1 MSKQIVKIT
10 IDGKPIGT
18 KPLFGN
24 DSLTTIREKIQDKTK
39 DYSDYIFVDKNGE
52 NISKENEKDYNLEN
66 ICESKTIQIK
76 SLETSNSGIKVIL
89 NDSKQF
95 SINCSNSQNLNVV
108 RGLINNNIQDDF
120 LFLDQ
125 DGNTVSKTDE
135 NDYSVE
141 DILINE
147 SIKIK
152 GNNSTIK
159 TSDEPKIVNDNN
171 MNNKKEISKKKKI
184 NYDFSQFEILE
195 KKDDL
200 DLIYYKYS
208 NIERTSN
215 HKLVYQY
222 FFDKYKV
229 EDYSD
234 AYVVLFCGKT
244 GDGKTTAINAFFN
257 IVKGVQLEDNYR
269 FILITEPKKEKGQ
282 AETQT
287 DGVHLYYLK
296 DYNNKPIIIIDS
308 QGYGDTRGK
317 AYDDMVDDAFKFVF
331 SSVIEH
337 INAVFFIVKSNTNRI
352 DTVTKYIFS
361 SVTSLFSDDVTE
373 NFIVLATFA
382 NKETT
387 KKGPAFAQSIQT
399 DADFLNI
406 QKNMN
411 QKWWY
416 ALDSQC
422 ILENEKDSL
431 TLYSFEKANELYE
444 EKVKKF
450 RPKGIRKSAEVLNTR
465 MQLKIEVENLNDLF
479 QNLLVEQDNL
489 KLKEKK
495 IIEAKEKL
503 EIVEKQI
510 ENLEKNMTFLN
521 PEELEKE
528 MNKLDENFKNMMYN
542 LSNQTESKTI
552 KKLKC
557 YNHDICTHC
566 NSCETNCHNPCDC
579 SFKILGRCKIFTF
592 FEKKCEKC
600 GCDKDRHKQDNYYYT
615 FETITIAKNTSEEQ
629 EKEKRKNEEEKN
641 KIKEEMDQKKQ
652 TKSGFEWQQ
661 QKLINNKRELLK
673 EKENKTKEKHNIDMK
688 IKDINKQILFIIVK
702 LQNISEKINA
712 IAMNNNHIKN
722 EDEYID
728 DLMEK
733 MDKMNIKEKDKI
745 EKIKKIK
752 EDHKIFKEAN
762 KIPKETLLKMDDAEL
777 AETLKVM
784 IPTKKGNTTK

>member
-66 ICESKTIQIK
+66 ICESKTIKLK
-76 SLETSNSGIKVIL
+76 SLETSNSGINVIL
-89 NDSKQF
+89 NDSKKF
-95 SINCSNSQNLNVV
+95 SINCSNSQKLNVV
-108 RGLINNNIQDDF
+108 RGLIKNKIQDDF

-125 DGNTVSKTDE
+125 EGYEVSKEDE

-141 DILINE
+141 DILKDE

-152 GNNSTIK
+152 GNNSIIK
-159 TSDEPKIVNDNN
+159 TSEEPKKVNENN

-184 NYDFSQFEILE
+184 NYDFSQFEVLE
-195 KKDDL
+195 KRD

-229 EDYSD
+229 EDYTN

-269 FILITEPKKEKGQ
+269 FILITEPQKEKGQ
-282 AETQT
+282 AESQT

-296 DYNNKPIIIIDS
+296 DYNNEPIIIIDS

-317 AYDDMVDDAFKFVF
+317 IYDDMVDDAFKFIF
-331 SSVIEH
+331 SNVIEH
-337 INAVFFIVKSNTNRI
+337 INAVFFIVKSNTNRL
-352 DTVTKYIFS
+352 DTLTKYIFS
-361 SVTSLFSDDVTE
+361 SVTSLFSEDVTE

-387 KKGPAFAQSIQT
+387 KKGPAFAESIQT

-411 QKWWY
+411 PNWWY
-416 ALDSQC
+416 AMDSQC
-422 ILENEKDSL
+422 ILENEKDTL
-431 TLYSFEKANELYE
+431 TLYSFEKATELYE

-450 RPKGIRKSAEVLNTR
+450 KPKGIRKSAEVLNTR
-465 MQLKIEVENLNDLF
+465 MQLKIEVENLNDIFL
-479 QNLLVEQDNL
+479 NLLNEQNNL
-489 KLKEKK
+489 QVK
-495 IIEAKEKL
+495 IKNIIDANEKL
-503 EIVEKQI
+503 ANVENEIR
-510 ENLEKNMTFLN
+510 NLESNMEFLK
-521 PEELEKE
+521 PEELEQKMIE
-528 MNKLDENFKNMMYN
+528 LNENFENIMNN
-542 LSNQTESKTI
+542 LNNQTESKTI
-552 KKLKC
+552 KKLTYFSDPDKK
-557 YNHDICTHC
+557 CTHC
-566 NSCETNCHNPCDC
+566 DSCERNCHNPCDC
-579 SFKILGRCKIFTF
+579 KFQIFGRCTKFTF
-592 FEKKCEKC
+592 FGKKCEEC
-600 GCDKDRHKQDNYYYT
+600 GCIKKYHKQDNLYYT
-615 FETITIAKNTSEEQ
+615 FETVTSKINTTEEQ
-629 EKEKRKNEEEKN
+629 EKEKRKNEEEKKKIIDEMN
-641 KIKEEMDQKKQ
+641 KKNQ
-652 TKSGFEWQQ
+652 TKSGFER
-661 QKLINNKRELLK
+661 QKNILNNNKTQLLK
-673 EKENKTKEKHNIDMK
+673 EKENRTKEKNNIEMK

-752 EDHKIFKEAN
+752 EQHKIFKEAN
-762 KIPKETLLKMDDAEL
+762 KIPRETLLQMDDNKL
-777 AETLKVM
+777 AEIFKVM
-784 IPTKKGNTTK
+784 IPKKH

>member
-66 ICESKTIQIK
+66 ICESKTIKLK
-76 SLETSNSGIKVIL
+76 SLETSNSGINVIL
-89 NDSKQF
+89 NDSKKF

-108 RGLINNNIQDDF
+108 RGLIKNKIQDDF

-125 DGNTVSKTDE
+125 QGCEVSKEDE

-141 DILINE
+141 DILKDE

-152 GNNSTIK
+152 GNNSIIK
-159 TSDEPKIVNDNN
+159 TSEEPKKVNENN

-184 NYDFSQFEILE
+184 NYDFSQFEVLE
-195 KKDDL
+195 KRD

-229 EDYSD
+229 EDYTN

-269 FILITEPKKEKGQ
+269 FILITEPQKEKGQ
-282 AETQT
+282 AESQT

-296 DYNNKPIIIIDS
+296 DYNNEPIIIIDS

-317 AYDDMVDDAFKFVF
+317 IYDDMVDDAFEFIF
-331 SSVIEH
+331 SNVIEH
-337 INAVFFIVKSNTNRI
+337 INAVFFIVKSNTNRL
-352 DTVTKYIFS
+352 DTLTKYIFS
-361 SVTSLFSDDVTE
+361 SVTSLFSEDVTE

-387 KKGPAFAQSIQT
+387 KKGPAFAESIQT

-411 QKWWY
+411 PNWWY
-416 ALDSQC
+416 AMDSQC
-422 ILENEKDSL
+422 ILENEKDTL
-431 TLYSFEKANELYE
+431 TLYSFEKATELYE

-450 RPKGIRKSAEVLNTR
+450 KPKGIRKSAEVLNTR
-465 MQLKIEVENLNDLF
+465 MQLKIEVENLNDIFL
-479 QNLLVEQDNL
+479 NLLNEQDNL
-489 KLKEKK
+489 QVK
-495 IIEAKEKL
+495 IKNIIDANEKL
-503 EIVEKQI
+503 ANVENEIR
-510 ENLEKNMTFLN
+510 NLESNMEFLK
-521 PEELEKE
+521 PEELEQKMKDLNKNFE
-528 MNKLDENFKNMMYN
+528 NIMNN
-542 LSNQTESKTI
+542 LNNQTETKTI
-552 KKLKC
+552 KKLK
-557 YNHDICTHC
+557 HSGSDICTHC
-566 NSCETNCHNPCDC
+566 DSCEKNCHYPCDC
-579 SFKILGRCKIFTF
+579 SFQSFGRCKKYTF
-592 FEKKCEKC
+592 FKKICEEC
-600 GCDKDRHKQDNYYYT
+600 GCAKEYHEQDNYHYI
-615 FETITIAKNTSEEQ
+615 FEEVTLAVNTDEEQ
-629 EKEKRKNEEEKN
+629 EKEKRKNEEEKKKIIDEMN
-641 KIKEEMDQKKQ
+641 KKNQ
-652 TKSGFEWQQ
+652 TKSGFER
-661 QKLINNKRELLK
+661 QKNTLNYNKTQLLK
-673 EKENKTKEKHNIDMK
+673 EKENITKEKNNIELK

-752 EDHKIFKEAN
+752 EQHKIFKEAN
-762 KIPKETLLKMDDAEL
+762 KIPRETLLQMDDKKL
-777 AETLKVM
+777 AEIFKVM
-784 IPTKKGNTTK
+784 IPKKH

>member
-1 MSKQIVKIT
+1 MYKSNEYLNSYFISFMSKQIVKI
-10 IDGKPIGT
+10 ILDGKPIGT

-24 DSLTTIREKIQDKTK
+24 DSLSTIREKIQDKTK
-39 DYSDYIFVDKNGE
+39 EYSDYIFVDKNGD

-66 ICESKTIQIK
+66 ICESKSIKIK
-76 SLETSNSGIKVIL
+76 SLKTSNSVINVIL

-135 NDYSVE
+135 IDYSVE

-159 TSDEPKIVNDNN
+159 TSDELKIVNDNN
-171 MNNKKEISKKKKI
+171 MNNKKEISKQKKI

-195 KKDDL
+195 KRD

-208 NIERTSN
+208 NIERASN

-282 AETQT
+282 TETQT

-317 AYDDMVDDAFKFVF
+317 IYDDMVDDAFKYVF

-352 DTVTKYIFS
+352 DTVTKYSFNR
-361 SVTSLFSDDVTE
+361 VTSLFSDDVTE

-382 NKETT
+382 DREIIKKE
-387 KKGPAFAQSIQT
+387 PAFVESIQT

-411 QKWWY
+411 QKWWF
-416 ALDSQC
+416 AMNSHC
-422 ILENEKDSL
+422 ILENEKDTL
-431 TLYSFEKANELYE
+431 TLYSFKMATELYE

-450 RPKGIRKSAEVLNTR
+450 KPKGIKKSAEVLNTR
-465 MQLKIEVENLNDLF
+465 MQLKIEVENLNDIF
-479 QNLLVEQDNL
+479 QNLINEQDNL
-489 KLKEKK
+489 EEKEKNINDANDKLK
-495 IIEAKEKL
+495 AM
-503 EIVEKQI
+503 EKQI
-510 ENLEKNMTFLN
+510 YFLEKNMSN
-521 PEELEKE
+521 YQPNELELE
-528 MNKLDENFKNMMYN
+528 MKKLNENFDNIMSN
-542 LSNQTESKTI
+542 LNNQTESKTI
-552 KKLKC
+552 KKLKYC
-557 YNHDICTHC
+557 DSTCTHC
-566 NSCETNCHNPCDC
+566 DYCEKNCHNPCDC
-579 SFKILGRCKIFTF
+579 SFQVFGRCTKFTF
-592 FEKKCEKC
+592 WGKKCEEC

-629 EKEKRKNEEEKN
+629 EKKKEKMKKRK
-641 KIKEEMDQKKQ
+641 IKSLKK
-652 TKSGFEWQQ
+652 
-661 QKLINNKRELLK
+661 
-673 EKENKTKEKHNIDMK
+673 
-688 IKDINKQILFIIVK
+688 
-702 LQNISEKINA
+702 
-712 IAMNNNHIKN
+712 
-722 EDEYID
+722 
-728 DLMEK
+728 
-733 MDKMNIKEKDKI
+733 
-745 EKIKKIK
+745 
-752 EDHKIFKEAN
+752 
-762 KIPKETLLKMDDAEL
+762 
-777 AETLKVM
+777 
-784 IPTKKGNTTK
+784 

>member
-1 MSKQIVKIT
+1 MSKQIIKLIL
-10 IDGKPIGT
+10 DGKPIGT
-18 KPLFGN
+18 KPLFEN
-24 DSLTTIREKIQDKTK
+24 DNLTTIREKIQDKTK
-39 DYSDYIFVDKNGE
+39 EYSDYLFVDKNGD
-52 NISKENEKDYNLEN
+52 NISKENEKDYNLNN
-66 ICESKTIQIK
+66 ICESKTIQLK
-76 SLETSNSGIKVIL
+76 SLETSNSGINVIL

-95 SINCSNSQNLNVV
+95 SINCSKSQNLNEV
-108 RGLINNNIQDDF
+108 RGLINDLIQDDF

-141 DILINE
+141 DILNNE

-152 GNNSTIK
+152 ANNTTIK
-159 TSDEPKIVNDNN
+159 TSNEPKKVNENN
-171 MNNKKEISKKKKI
+171 INKEKEISKKKKI

-200 DLIYYKYS
+200 NLVYYKYS
-208 NIERTSN
+208 NIERTTN

-222 FFDKYKV
+222 FFDKYKA

-282 AETQT
+282 AESQT

-317 AYDDMVDDAFKFVF
+317 AYDDMVDDAFKYIF
-331 SSVIEH
+331 SNVLEH

-387 KKGPAFAQSIQT
+387 KKGPAFAESIQT

-406 QKNMN
+406 KKNMN
-411 QKWWY
+411 EKWWY
-416 ALDSQC
+416 AIDSQC
-422 ILENEKDSL
+422 ILENEKDTL
-431 TLYSFEKANELYE
+431 TLYSFEKATELYE

-450 RPKGIRKSAEVLNTR
+450 RPKGIKKSAEVLKTR
-465 MQLKIEVENLNDLF
+465 MQLKIEVENLNDIF
-479 QNLLVEQDNL
+479 QNLIVEQENLQEKDKNINEANYKLKLVEKEIDNL
-489 KLKEKK
+489 QNNMDSCNPNQLEQKMKE
-495 IIEAKEKL
+495 
-503 EIVEKQI
+503 
-510 ENLEKNMTFLN
+510 LN
-521 PEELEKE
+521 
-528 MNKLDENFKNMMYN
+528 ENFDNIIYN
-542 LSNQTESKTI
+542 LNNQTESKII
-552 KKLKC
+552 KKLKYC
-557 YNHDICTHC
+557 NSLCTHC
-566 NSCETNCHNPCDC
+566 DYCEKNCHDPCDC
-579 SFKILGRCKIFTF
+579 SFTFLGRCYIFTF
-592 FEKKCEKC
+592 WSKKCEKC
-600 GCDKDRHKQDNYYYT
+600 GCDKDRHKQDYLYYIH
-615 FETITIAKNTSEEQ
+615 ETITINKNTTEEQ
-629 EKEKRKNEEEKN
+629 EREKQKKEEEKRKIIEEMNEKN
-641 KIKEEMDQKKQ
+641 KAKNGLERQKNTLIYNKKQ
-652 TKSGFEWQQ
+652 
-661 QKLINNKRELLK
+661 LEL
-673 EKENKTKEKHNIDMK
+673 EKDKKTKEKNEIQMK

-702 LQNISEKINA
+702 LQNISEKINS
-712 IAMNNNHIKN
+712 IAMNNNHIQN
-722 EDEYID
+722 EEEYID

-745 EKIKKIK
+745 EKIKQIK
-752 EDHKIFKEAN
+752 QEHKIFKEAI
-762 KIPKETLLKMDDAEL
+762 KLPRETLLQMDDVKL
-777 AETLKVM
+777 AEALKVV
-784 IPTKKGNTTK
+784 IPTKK

>member
-1 MSKQIVKIT
+1 V
-10 IDGKPIGT
+10 
-18 KPLFGN
+18 
-24 DSLTTIREKIQDKTK
+24 
-39 DYSDYIFVDKNGE
+39 
-52 NISKENEKDYNLEN
+52 
-66 ICESKTIQIK
+66 
-76 SLETSNSGIKVIL
+76 
-89 NDSKQF
+89 
-95 SINCSNSQNLNVV
+95 
-108 RGLINNNIQDDF
+108 
-120 LFLDQ
+120 
-125 DGNTVSKTDE
+125 
-135 NDYSVE
+135 
-141 DILINE
+141 
-147 SIKIK
+147 
-152 GNNSTIK
+152 
-159 TSDEPKIVNDNN
+159 
-171 MNNKKEISKKKKI
+171 
-184 NYDFSQFEILE
+184 LE
-195 KKDDL
+195 KRD

-222 FFDKYKV
+222 FFDKYKA
-229 EDYSD
+229 EDYTN

-282 AETQT
+282 AESQT

-387 KKGPAFAQSIQT
+387 KKGPAFAESIQT

-411 QKWWY
+411 PKWWY
-416 ALDSQC
+416 AMDSQC
-422 ILENEKDSL
+422 ILENEKDTL
-431 TLYSFEKANELYE
+431 TLYSFEKATELYE

-450 RPKGIRKSAEVLNTR
+450 KPKGIKKSAEVLNTR
-465 MQLKIEVENLNDLF
+465 MQLKIEVENLNDIF
-479 QNLLVEQDNL
+479 QNLLIEQDNL
-489 KLKEKK
+489 QLKEKN
-495 IIEAKEKL
+495 INDANEKL
-503 EIVEKQI
+503 IIVEKQI
-510 ENLEKNMTFLN
+510 ENLESNMSFLKPN
-521 PEELEKE
+521 ELEQKMKE
-528 MNKLDENFKNMMYN
+528 LNENFDNMMNN
-542 LSNQTESKTI
+542 LNNQTESKTI
-552 KKLKC
+552 KKLKYC
-557 YNHDICTHC
+557 DSDKCTHC
-566 NSCETNCHNPCDC
+566 NSCEKNCHNPCDC
-579 SFKILGRCKIFTF
+579 SFKFLGRCKKFTF
-592 FEKKCEKC
+592 WTKKCEEC
-600 GCDKDRHKQDNYYYT
+600 GCLKECHKQDNYYYVY
-615 FETITIAKNTSEEQ
+615 ETVTLAKNTTAQQQ
-629 EKEKRKNEEEKN
+629 EEKRKNEEKKKKIIEEMNQKN
-641 KIKEEMDQKKQ
+641 KA
-652 TKSGFEWQQ
+652 KSGLEM
-661 QKLINNKRELLK
+661 QKNTLNYNKRQLLK
-673 EKENKTKEKHNIDMK
+673 EKENKTKEKNDVQMK

-752 EDHKIFKEAN
+752 EEHKIFKEAI
-762 KIPKETLLKMDDAEL
+762 KIPRETLLQMNDEEL

-784 IPTKKGNTTK
+784 IPQKTLNITE